1 MKKRNLK
8 NDLHVFTNLVRY
20 LNLVTILRL
29 YQFLNVLILF
39 HIFWDSNLTVY
50 LEVTITE
57 ASEDDYEYEEVIF
70 SFYVFFSVNSL
81 LSFLWNI
88 HFIFH

>member
-57 ASEDDYEYEEVIF
+57 ASEDDYEYEEVII

>member
-20 LNLVTILRL
+20 LNLITILRL
-29 YQFLNVLILF
+29 YQFLSVLILF

-57 ASEDDYEYEEVIF
+57 ASEDDYEYEEVIC
-70 SFYVFFSVNSL
+70 SFYVFFL
-81 LSFLWNI
+81 
-88 HFIFH
+88 